1 LPWRAAL
8 SAAAV
13 DRGVQLPR
21 AVDAEVL
28 GVDFVDLDQRG
39 VKARVL

>member
-1 LPWRAAL
+1 
-8 SAAAV
+8 V
-13 DRGVQLPR
+13 KFPR

-39 VKARVL
+39 LIAAGAG